1 MEMKEAMEILNNCKE
16 NGTLKED
23 KKIGQTMRSTTYLL
37 DGWEYT
43 FFCDKN
49 EIKKVEAYNHREL
62 IEKWVK

>member
-49 EIKKVEAYNHREL
+49 EIKKVYFL
-62 IEKWVK
+62 L